1 MCKGLIGKKLGMT
14 GVFTP
19 EGNYIPITVIQ
30 VGPCVVTQVK
40 TQATD
45 GYNALQLGFGD
56 KKTSRTNKPLK
67 GHFAKSGGSCFKVL
81 KEFAA
86 DDPSQYSQGQTI
98 AITDVFKIGEKV
110 DVAGTTKGRG
120 FTGVIKRHGFH
131 GGKDTHG
138 CMSHRVPGSIGASA
152 WPSRVVKGKRMPGH
166 YGNERQTTRNMLIV
180 DVRPEDNIVMLKG
193 AIPGHTSGVVE
204 IRKPKIV
211 KKK

>member
-19 EGNYIPITVIQ
+19 EGDYIPITVIQ
-30 VGPCVVTQVK
+30 LGPCVVTQIK

-56 KKTSRTNKPLK
+56 KKLSRTNKPLK
-67 GHFAKSGGSCFKVL
+67 GHFVKSGGNCFKVL

-86 DDPSQYSQGQTI
+86 DDPSQYSPGQTI